1 MDVVVAGFG
10 SSHGD
15 DQAGWQVIA
24 AVRKQFDLPARLLEI
39 REGTQLL
46 EELDGC
52 ERLIVVDGYAGG
64 HELGTI
70 TRITWPDPRIRQ
82 YHNHSTHGV
91 GLCDALELAERLRL
105 VPQDVEVFGIE
116 IGNCRPLDG
125 MSAEVAKSVVE
136 LTEII
141 VAELYE
147 TVDAR
152 TVVG

>member
-24 AVRKQFDLPARLLEI
+24 ALRKQLGLPARLLEI

-46 EELDGC
+46 EVLDGC
-52 ERLIVVDGYAGG
+52 QRLMLVDGCVGG
-64 HELGTI
+64 HDIGAI

-91 GLCDALELAERLRL
+91 GLCNALELAERLKL
-105 VPQDVEVFGIE
+105 VPPDVEVFGIE

-125 MSAEVAKSVVE
+125 MSAEVARSVIE
-136 LTEII
+136 LTGII

-147 TVDAR
+147 TVHAR
-152 TVVG
+152 TVVS